1 MGQEPHVRFGVD
13 LVQESTCSLCQ
24 SYGWLLKDMS
34 LLTSILL
41 REDTSETPRRVLKRL
56 HILDI
61 HDQDITG
68 LGGLDL
74 EGSGQVMNLGQ
85 VDVADVV
92 C

>member
-1 MGQEPHVRFGVD
+1 LEDGYP
-13 LVQESTCSLCQ
+13 
-24 SYGWLLKDMS
+24 
-34 LLTSILL
+34 LTSILL
-41 REDTSETPRRVLKRL
+41 REDTSETPGRVLKRL

-61 HDQDITG
+61 HDQDITR

-74 EGSGQVMNLGQ
+74 EGSGQVMNLGE

>member
-1 MGQEPHVRFGVD
+1 
-13 LVQESTCSLCQ
+13 
-24 SYGWLLKDMS
+24 
-34 LLTSILL
+34 
-41 REDTSETPRRVLKRL
+41 L

-61 HDQDITG
+61 HDQDITR

-74 EGSGQVMNLGQ
+74 EGSGQVMNLGE

>member
-1 MGQEPHVRFGVD
+1 LEDGYP
-13 LVQESTCSLCQ
+13 
-24 SYGWLLKDMS
+24 
-34 LLTSILL
+34 LTSILL
-41 REDTSETPRRVLKRL
+41 REDTSETPGRVFKRL

-61 HDQDITG
+61 HDQDITR

-74 EGSGQVMNLGQ
+74 EGSGQVMNLGE